1 MLVSTL
7 LVFGADLA
15 NCIVPAVIPVNA
27 RLAIDYGPC
36 PVTRAESLARFAV
49 RLKRNKEMSSAEGA
63 NTNFPFT
70 NKTISTEWQVF
81 RRGGKLNARDLRHV
95 LLMPIFE
102 DHHRPGLE
110 FDTRDFIEGD
120 ILLVTIIEGDG
131 ERDWFSGSRRTLC

>member
-27 RLAIDYGPC
+27 RLAVDYRPGS
-36 PVTRAESLARFAV
+36 VTGAESLARFAV
-49 RLKRNKEMSSAEGA
+49 RLKRNKEMSSTESAH
-63 NTNFPFT
+63 TNLPFADE
-70 NKTISTEWQVF
+70 TISTEWQVF
-81 RRGGKLNARDLRHV
+81 GLGRKLNARDIRHV

-110 FDTRDFIEGD
+110 FDT
-120 ILLVTIIEGDG
+120 
-131 ERDWFSGSRRTLC
+131 